1 MIELVHEEE
10 FALQHITGKVLVH
23 KDHNDNTF
31 SATVEVNELQT
42 ELYEKGFSTL
52 QAADDWAWEH
62 AYQEDEYIDDNLFT
76 GFKVES
82 EEVAKSLSIN
92 KQTMYE
98 AVCRA
103 QNKEIRPEDYGL
115 DNNDYEALWEEA
127 QMNGHLLRV
136 AEGWQMFRDEN
147 GQPVYLFKECG
158 FETPEE
164 LQMVWLHAKRAVEE
178 FAEYVGVT
186 TENLK

>member
-10 FALQHITGKVLVH
+10 FALQHITGKVLIH

-52 QAADDWAWEH
+52 QAVVDWAWEH
-62 AYQEDEYIDDNLFT
+62 AYQEDEDIDNNLFT

-103 QNKEIRPEDYGL
+103 QNKEIRPEDYGF
-115 DNNDYEALWEEA
+115 DNNDYESLWGA
-127 QMNGHLLRV
+127 VQKNWHLLRV
-136 AEGWQMFRDEN
+136 ADDGRMFRDEN